1 MRAYN
6 DTTSLKISSIGP
18 KIKSDSQKSIASLNK
33 NLPFLT
39 ELCNIHSLFL
49 SMEGA
54 VGRVRLKRC
63 TVLTCEQTGGN
74 RPRWRREFSNK
85 TCCSYQ
91 RTGYKVGET
100 ILEVKVEEE
109 CSLVNIACI
118 LRDEVPHIEVKA
130 ENTCD
135 VNKTLVDKVDKVL
148 ELTEKI
154 LERTGDCL
162 V

>member
-1 MRAYN
+1 
-6 DTTSLKISSIGP
+6 
-18 KIKSDSQKSIASLNK
+18 
-33 NLPFLT
+33 
-39 ELCNIHSLFL
+39 
-49 SMEGA
+49 MEGA
-54 VGRVRLKRC
+54 VGKVRLKRC
-63 TVLTCEQTGGN
+63 TVLTCEQTGEN

-109 CSLVNIACI
+109 CSLVNIACT
-118 LRDEVPHIEVKA
+118 LKDEVPHIEVKA